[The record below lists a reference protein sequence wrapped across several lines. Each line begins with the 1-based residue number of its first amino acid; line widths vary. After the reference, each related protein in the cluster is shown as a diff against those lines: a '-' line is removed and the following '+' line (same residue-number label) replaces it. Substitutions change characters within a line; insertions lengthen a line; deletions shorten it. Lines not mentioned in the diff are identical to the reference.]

1 MKNQVTI
8 VEINASKSENQV
20 ILMLEQS
27 ASTTAYNSILDI
39 TQGVR
44 KRIAYV
50 PFEKSLVEKF
60 GLSEGAE
67 LNSIFEELGI
77 PEVRLVVTETL
88 SPRKWMKDGV
98 EVTQEPKRKG
108 KEGAIMYHKGQP
120 IYRNCNLDL
129 ATKEDTILEADKEA
143 VVADKQSAAVEIP
156 F

>member
-108 KEGAIMYHKGQP
+108 KEGAIMYHKGSP
-120 IYRNCNLDL
+120 IYRNCSLDL